1 MRLVWFHLRRF
12 RRFESAKINVD
23 APVVALVGPNESG
36 KTSLLKALTQLGG
49 SAGFDSRDVTRGLAL
64 DGRVLEATY
73 LLDDDDRREL
83 KASVPMASEVR
94 WYRVWRNADGSQSHE
109 VIPALLNSDEMTRSS
124 EDLAELRGANWEHFT
139 ALGLAE
145 RVGEALSI
153 LRTQATDYTGE
164 ELATLTEFRHHL
176 IRALADEGIPP
187 PVEADR
193 ILLRIDRVVEHEE
206 QRRLQELVLSKMQ
219 GLAPRI
225 LEFSE
230 SARTLHSEYNL
241 NDPSSWT
248 DGVQNL
254 ARLGGFSLRQIS
266 DLVQGSQPELWE
278 DLLDK
283 ANRRLT
289 ETLSAH
295 WSQVNNLRVRLN
307 VSPAP
312 WLKIYVAAGEGE
324 MYRMED
330 RSAGLR
336 TFVALV
342 AFLAEIGTNIRPV
355 LVLDEA
361 DNHLHWDAQADLVS
375 LFYDQEIASQI
386 IYSTH
391 SPGCLPHDLGDGV
404 RAVVP
409 DPNQDDRSY
418 VKNWI
423 WHSRSGFRPLLL
435 DMGASTAAVTP
446 HRFAVATEGVA
457 DFILLPSLLRQ
468 ATGSDSLPYQIVPG
482 LARLSH
488 DDIKSINMESDRM
501 MYLTDGDDAG
511 KKISRQIKK
520 ADVPP
525 GQILSLP
532 PGTVLEDLVACETLT
547 MAVSEE
553 IRRSG
558 HEKREEIELPESGR
572 SAYLDEWYERTGIP
586 APSKRSIASRVLE
599 IAARQ
604 PNKSGFPL
612 LEPRHTNTLR
622 VLHDSLLSALQVS
635 THDSGRV

>member
-1 MRLVWFHLRRF
+1 M
-12 RRFESAKINVD
+12 
-23 APVVALVGPNESG
+23 ALVGPNESG
-36 KTSLLKALTQLGG
+36 KTSLLDALTQLGG
-49 SAGFDSRDVTRGLAL
+49 SAGFDPRDVTRGLAL
-64 DGRVLEATY
+64 EGRVLEGTF
-73 LLDDDDRREL
+73 LLDDDDRRNLEE
-83 KASVPMASEVR
+83 SVPMASDIR

-109 VIPALLNSDEMTRSS
+109 IIPALLNVDETTRAS
-124 EDLAELRGANWEHFT
+124 EALNELRGANWDHFK
-139 ALGLAE
+139 ALGVAA
-145 RVGEALSI
+145 RIGEALPI
-153 LRTQATDYTGE
+153 LMKQPSDYSEE
-164 ELATLTEFRHHL
+164 ELAALTEFGRYL
-176 IRALADEGIPP
+176 VLTLAAEGIPP

-193 ILLRIDRVVEHEE
+193 IVTWIGRVVEHEK
-206 QRRLQELVLSKMQ
+206 RRRFQELALSKLQ

-225 LEFSE
+225 VEFSE

-241 NDPSSWT
+241 DDPSSWT
-248 DGVQNL
+248 DGVKNL
-254 ARLGGFSLRQIS
+254 ARLGGFSLRNIS
-266 DLVQGSQPELWE
+266 NLVRGAQPELWE

-307 VSPAP
+307 VSPPP
-312 WLKIYVAAGEGE
+312 WLKIYVAAGDGE

-342 AFLAEIGTNIRPV
+342 AFLAEIGTNTRPV
-355 LVLDEA
+355 LVVDEA
-361 DNHLHWDAQADLVS
+361 DIHLHWDAQADLVN
-375 LFYDQEIASQI
+375 LFYHQDVASQV

-391 SPGCLPHDLGDGV
+391 SPGCLPHDLGAAV

-468 ATGSDSLPYQIVPG
+468 ATGSESLPYQIVPG
-482 LARLSH
+482 LARLSR
-488 DDIKSINMESDRM
+488 DGIESINLESDRM
-501 MYLTDGDDAG
+501 MYLTDGDEAG
-511 KKISRQIKK
+511 EKKTHQIKR
-520 ADVPP
+520 AGVPCEH
-525 GQILSLP
+525 IFSLP
-532 PGTVLEDLVACETLT
+532 PGTVLEDLVAGETLT

-558 HEKREEIELPESGR
+558 FEPTEELKLPECGR
-572 SAYLDEWYERTGIP
+572 STYLDDWYESAGIP
-586 APSKRSIASRVLE
+586 APSKRAIASRVLE

-604 PNKSGFPL
+604 PNKSGLPL
-612 LEPRHTNTLR
+612 LEPRHTNTLIE
-622 VLHDSLLSALQVS
+622 LHNALLSALQVS
-635 THDSGRV
+635 TRIGGTV

>member
-12 RRFESAKINVD
+12 RRFESARVNVD

-36 KTSLLKALTQLGG
+36 KTSLLNALTQLGG
-49 SAGFDSRDVTRGLAL
+49 SAGFDPRDVTRGLAL
-64 DGRVLEATY
+64 EGRVVEATF
-73 LLDDDDRREL
+73 LLDDDDR
-83 KASVPMASEVR
+83 KAIEESVPMASEVR
-94 WYRVWRNADGSQSHE
+94 WYRVWRNVDGSQSHE
-109 VIPALLNSDEMTRSS
+109 VIPPLLNSDDMTRAIQALT
-124 EDLAELRGANWEHFT
+124 EVRGASWRHFNDLGT
-139 ALGLAE
+139 AA
-145 RVGEALSI
+145 RIGEALSI
-153 LRTQATDYTGE
+153 LERQPTDYTEE
-164 ELATLTEFRHHL
+164 ELATLTEFSHQL
-176 IRALADEGIPP
+176 VLTLVEEGIPP
-187 PVEADR
+187 PVEAGR
-193 ILLRIDRVVEHEE
+193 TVNAIDRVVEHER
-206 QRRLQELVLSKMQ
+206 QRRLQELALSKLQ

-230 SARTLHSEYNL
+230 SARTLRSEYNL
-241 NDPSSWT
+241 EDPSSWT
-248 DGVQNL
+248 DGVKNL
-254 ARLGGFSLRQIS
+254 ARLGGFSLPHVS
-266 DLVQGSQPELWE
+266 NLVKGSQPELWE

-307 VSPAP
+307 VSPPP

-324 MYRMED
+324 LYRMED

-336 TFVALV
+336 TFVALM

-355 LVLDEA
+355 LVVDEA
-361 DNHLHWDAQADLVS
+361 ENHLHWDAQADLVN
-375 LFYDQEIASQI
+375 LFYNQDVASQI

-391 SPGCLPHDLGDGV
+391 SPGCLPHDLGAGV

-409 DPNQDDRSY
+409 DPGQDDRSH

-468 ATGSDSLPYQIVPG
+468 ATESDSLPYQIVPG
-482 LARLSH
+482 LARLSR
-488 DDIKSINMESDRM
+488 DGIKTINLESDRM

-511 KKISRQIKK
+511 KKISRQIRRSG
-520 ADVPP
+520 VPP
-525 GQILSLP
+525 NHIFSLP
-532 PGTVLEDLVACETLT
+532 PGTVLEDLVAGETLT

-558 HEKREEIELPESGR
+558 HEATEEIELPECGR
-572 SAYLDEWYERTGIP
+572 STYLDEWYEHTGIP
-586 APSKRSIASRVLE
+586 APSKRAIASRVLE

-604 PNKSGFPL
+604 PNKQGLPL
-612 LEPRHTNTLR
+612 LEPRHTNTLKK
-622 VLHDSLLSALQVS
+622 LHNALLSALQAS
-635 THDSGRV
+635 TQGGTV